1 MADATNV
8 AKQFLGEILYV
19 MNASRKIKLSVKNNK
34 KKQFFASL
42 FLFIYSISTEWI

>member
-1 MADATNV
+1 MADATDV
-8 AKQFLGEILYV
+8 AKQFLWEILYV
-19 MNASRKIKLSVKNNK
+19 MSASKKIKPSVKNNK